1 MFLNDNVWRNHDG
14 NLPALQRARITN
26 IFLSK
31 LPRYTQDYG
40 KTVDYID
47 DYSAYMDQELLSA
60 VDGLTHN
67 NSQEYCNHV
76 FYCGVCNVETEVVV
90 KLV

>member
-1 MFLNDNVWRNHDG
+1 MMGICPLCN
-14 NLPALQRARITN
+14 ALESQTYSCQNCQGI
-26 IFLSK
+26 L
-31 LPRYTQDYG
+31 QDYG

-90 KLV
+90 KVV